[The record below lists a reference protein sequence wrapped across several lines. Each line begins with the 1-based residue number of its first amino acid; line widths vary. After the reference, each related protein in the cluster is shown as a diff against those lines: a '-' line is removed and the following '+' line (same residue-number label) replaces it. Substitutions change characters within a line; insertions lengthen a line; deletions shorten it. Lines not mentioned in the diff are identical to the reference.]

1 MSIKPKKQTKKQKL
15 EALATRELPPNLQS
29 KLQSVRNAIDD
40 LKAEAETKGVYREF
54 SPDGRFLGDIGELI
68 AKIFYGVTLTVKQQK
83 GHDATEAEVDG
94 EANAQSGRKVEVKLR
109 SRSTNIEFSTKQEM
123 ILVIYVSPK
132 TLLWGEVCN
141 GPGEKL
147 LNTANE
153 KNGRFFTDCHKLM
166 EAQQNVAEEER
177 LKYGSIEKT

>member
-1 MSIKPKKQTKKQKL
+1 MPKKQTKKDRL

-29 KLQSVRNAIDD
+29 KLHFVRSAIND
-40 LKAEAETKGVYREF
+40 LKTEAETQGRYREF

-94 EANAQSGRKVEVKLR
+94 EASVKSGRKVEVKLR

-123 ILVIYVSPK
+123 ILVICVSPK
-132 TLLWGEVCN
+132 TLKWGEVCN
-141 GPGEKL
+141 GPGAKL
-147 LNTANE
+147 LGDAKE
-153 KNGRFFTDCHKLM
+153 KKGKFHTDCHKLM
-166 EAQQNVAEEER
+166 AAQQNVTATER
-177 LKYGSIEKT
+177 LEYAAT